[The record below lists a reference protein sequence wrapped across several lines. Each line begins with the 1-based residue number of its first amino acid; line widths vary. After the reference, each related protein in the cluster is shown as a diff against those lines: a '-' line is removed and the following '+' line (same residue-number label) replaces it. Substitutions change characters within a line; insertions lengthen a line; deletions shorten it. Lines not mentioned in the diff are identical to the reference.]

1 MNKLKRLNKQ
11 FLDLSTDD
19 VVDELILNFL
29 RQLYN
34 LKLQCV

>member
-19 VVDELILNFL
+19 VVDEPILNFL